1 MNILRFKYI
10 DPTLTADDKALL
22 APAQKTAWASG
33 FDLACAQ
40 KDNITLYPGQRLL
53 VSTGIAISLDPGFEG
68 QVRSRSGLALKNG
81 VVVLNA
87 PGTIDADYRG
97 EIKVILGNL
106 SEEPFQICFAMRIA
120 QLVLASVIT
129 PRMTE
134 VDALDESER
143 GERGFGS
150 TGLVA

>member
-1 MNILRFKYI
+1 MMSLKFKFV
-10 DPTLTADDKALL
+10 DAELCDNDKALL
-22 APAQKTAWASG
+22 APQQKTEWASG
-33 FDLACAQ
+33 FDLACARQ
-40 KDNITLYPGQRLL
+40 EELTLRPGERLL
-53 VSTGIAISLDPGFEG
+53 VSTGIAISLEPGFEG

-81 VVVLNA
+81 VVVLNS

-106 SEEPFQICFAMRIA
+106 SAEPFQICFGMRVA
-120 QLVLASVIT
+120 QLVIAQVVT
-129 PRMTE
+129 PRMVE
-134 VDALDESER
+134 VDSLEDSER